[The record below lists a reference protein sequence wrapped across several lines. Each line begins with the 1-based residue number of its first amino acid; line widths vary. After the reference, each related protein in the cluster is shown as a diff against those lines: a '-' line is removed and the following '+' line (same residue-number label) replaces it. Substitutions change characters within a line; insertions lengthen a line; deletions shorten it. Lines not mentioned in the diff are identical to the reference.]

1 MVIVHF
7 KSGYIGKYP
16 VSELGQFRGKTEME
30 ERRMAWLAGFVDGE
44 GTITLCRINECKAKN
59 RTVHIRPIFQIVNT
73 NYASLQECQ
82 TILEHISGR
91 KPPIHSKSMAGTR
104 LAHWKDSFQIQ
115 IVKQQDV
122 KKICQALIPYLIV
135 KKLQAE
141 LLVKFVEIR
150 ETVVRKGRYGVKGGQ
165 DRPTG
170 NQETA
175 LWLACKQLNRDSSN
189 EAVSVET
196 IRQTLLGSD
205 DIVRSARI
213 NKGAELSGNMIASLQ

>member
-1 MVIVHF
+1 
-7 KSGYIGKYP
+7 
-16 VSELGQFRGKTEME
+16 ME
-30 ERRMAWLAGFVDGE
+30 ERRLAWLAGFVDGE
-44 GTITLCRINECKAKN
+44 GTITLCRINECREKN
-59 RTVHIRPIFQIVNT
+59 RTTHIRPIFQIVNT

-82 TILEHISGR
+82 AILTDITGRCPTI
-91 KPPIHSKSMAGTR
+91 KSKSFSGTK

-122 KKICQALIPYLIV
+122 KKICQTLIPYLIV

-150 ETVVRKGRYGVKGGQ
+150 ETVVRGGRIGVKGGQ
-165 DRPTG
+165 NRPTG

-189 EAVSVET
+189 ETLSLET
-196 IRQTLLGSD
+196 IRQTLLSD
-205 DIVRSARI
+205 DIVRSIAI
-213 NKGAELSGNMIASLQ
+213 DKTIELSGNRIVAQL